1 MWHLSSS
8 ARWQWDGIWV
18 FLFPLCIIHKLIQCS
33 NDKTNRKP
41 EQFHCVISQI
51 FHWKERKFLVHILL
65 VKYILIVLIALITR
79 KNIYIMLS
87 SKHSISCYIKLMLFA
102 KELWNC
108 WSILLLSSLSRRKN
122 NLCFL
127 NV

>member
-33 NDKTNRKP
+33 NDKTNSKS

-51 FHWKERKFLVHILL
+51 FHWKEIKFLVYILL
-65 VKYILIVLIALITR
+65 VKYILFNSFNSINNQKYIY
-79 KNIYIMLS
+79 IYIMLS
-87 SKHSISCYIKLMLFA
+87 SKHSMSCYIKLMLFA
-102 KELWNC
+102 KELWIC
-108 WSILLLSSLSRRKN
+108 WSILLPLPYLEEKIT
-122 NLCFL
+122 FAF
-127 NV
+127 